1 MLPKN
6 HLEIPESTQCL
17 SEKFRGKVVSTFR
30 FHDTIHIIFFS
41 AKLKA
46 SYRFN
51 SLDVNFLLCTVLN
64 PSRFIFTNIALS

>member
-1 MLPKN
+1 MLLKN

-17 SEKFRGKVVSTFR
+17 SEKFRGKVVPLSGS
-30 FHDTIHIIFFS
+30 DTIHIIFSS

-51 SLDVNFLLCTVLN
+51 SLDVNFFSEEFSI
-64 PSRFIFTNIALS
+64 PA